1 MQASHCG
8 GFSCCGAWVLGYA
21 GFSTCSTMGSVV
33 VVLEAQALGLVD
45 PRLVRS
51 FRIKDGTVSPALAS
65 RFFTS
70 ELPGKTWLAF
80 LEALLNT
87 WFDVSY

>member
-1 MQASHCG
+1 
-8 GFSCCGAWVLGYA
+8 
-21 GFSTCSTMGSVV
+21 MGSVV
-33 VVLEAQALGLVD
+33 VVSRSTGSIVWCMGLVD
-45 PRLVRS
+45 LRLVRS

-80 LEALLNT
+80 LEAFLNT
-87 WFDVSY
+87 WFDISY